1 MADSTTLTVR
11 LPVHLR
17 EKLEGLAEATA
28 RSKSW
33 LAADAIRAY
42 VELQEWQIKEI
53 EAGIKEADA
62 GDFASAEEVDAVRD
76 KWRRDED

>member
-11 LPVHLR
+11 LPVQLR
-17 EKLEGLAEATA
+17 DKLDGLAEATA

-53 EAGIKEADA
+53 EAGIREATA
-62 GDFASAEEVDAVRD
+62 GDFATDEDVDAVKK
-76 KWRRDED
+76 KWLQDAD